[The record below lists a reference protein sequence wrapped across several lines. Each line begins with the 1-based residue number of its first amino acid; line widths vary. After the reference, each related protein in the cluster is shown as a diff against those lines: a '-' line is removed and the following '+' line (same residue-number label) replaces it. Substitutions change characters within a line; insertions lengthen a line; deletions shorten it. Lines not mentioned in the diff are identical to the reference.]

1 MKKAFAITAVV
12 CAGCGV
18 QTVFQPPALVP
29 DETVME
35 AAGTNILAAGH
46 VKEKSICTTPKMTIF
61 YINALV
67 PDETFDP
74 IESKTEKSKIV
85 H

>member
-35 AAGTNILAAGH
+35 AAGTNILAARRRR
-46 VKEKSICTTPKMTIF
+46 
-61 YINALV
+61 
-67 PDETFDP
+67 
-74 IESKTEKSKIV
+74 
-85 H
+85 